1 MLGKGYTF
9 SNADVAVVASG
20 VPMVVYGLNIVSG
33 AGGFGRVILRNGTT
47 TGGTAIITVDGT
59 ASKGTLFDFGGA
71 GVVFPAGCFADL
83 DANVSTMTIIAE
95 AL

>member
-9 SNADVAVVASG
+9 TNSDAVVVASG
-20 VPMVVYGLNIVSG
+20 VPMVVYGVNIVSG

-47 TGGTAIITVDGT
+47 AGGTAVITLDGT
-59 ASKGTLFDFGGA
+59 ASKGTLFDFGGT

-83 DANVSTMTIIAE
+83 DTNVDAMTIIAE